1 MGTKPIFKKAIF
13 KRNGR
18 YAVLKISPHSISVI
32 SYEKNT
38 PMARL
43 FFLNDIKFVDGF
55 VEKMVDIS
63 RLLEPDSKQTSYL
76 WGDSDEMKRYSKE
89 RFANILCR
97 HLIKEIYN
105 KSENVCK
112 YLGGNN
118 VYTVFTM
125 LVEEEV
131 MRWIIKRIDNA

>member
-1 MGTKPIFKKAIF
+1 MGTRKIFNKDGKS
-13 KRNGR
+13 
-18 YAVLKISPHSISVI
+18 AVLEISPSCISVI
-32 SYEKNT
+32 SYEKDIPKAN
-38 PMARL
+38 L
-43 FFLNDIKFVDGF
+43 FSLNDIKFVDGF
-55 VEKMVDIS
+55 VKKMVEVS
-63 RLLEPDSKQTSYL
+63 RILEPETRHTVYL

-97 HLIKEIYN
+97 HLIKEVYN
-105 KSENVCK
+105 KSENVCE

-131 MRWIIKRIDNA
+131 MRWLMERIDNAESV